1 VSTVAV
7 ILAADT
13 GEGFSSPKYLT
24 SIDGVPMVRRVVL
37 DSLEWNVHGR
47 VVVIGPD
54 DELVADAIS
63 DLSVTV
69 IVDPEWEEGASS
81 PLRAALDHI
90 MRDRQVSNCVI
101 ARADQPGVS
110 ARVVDALVE
119 RAHET
124 HADAVVPKYRYAR
137 GWPVV
142 IGHGLLERL
151 LGLEGDFQLH
161 DVISTHASAIE
172 EYHFDELGKQILDS
186 ADQVMHRRR

>member
-1 VSTVAV
+1 MSTVAV
-7 ILAADT
+7 ILAADL
-13 GEGFSSPKYLT
+13 GEDFSSPKYLT
-24 SIDGVPMVRRVVL
+24 LIDGVPMIRRVVL
-37 DSLEWNVHGR
+37 DSLEWSVEGR

-54 DELVADAIS
+54 DEPVADAIA
-63 DLSVTV
+63 DLAVTV

-90 MRDRQVSNCVI
+90 MRDRQVSNCLI
-101 ARADQPGVS
+101 ARADQPGVP

-119 RAHET
+119 RALES

-151 LGLEGDFQLH
+151 LGLEGDFRLH
-161 DVISTHASAIE
+161 DVISMHASAIE
-172 EYHFDELGKQILDS
+172 EYHFDELGKQILNS

>member
-1 VSTVAV
+1 MSTVAV
-7 ILAADT
+7 ILAADI

-24 SIDGVPMVRRVVL
+24 SIDGIPMVRRVVL
-37 DSLEWNVHGR
+37 DSLDWSVQGR
-47 VVVIGPD
+47 VVVVGPD
-54 DELVADAIS
+54 GELVADAIS

-101 ARADQPGVS
+101 ARADQPGVP

-119 RAHET
+119 RAQES

-142 IGHGLLERL
+142 VGHGLLERL

-172 EYHFDELGKQILDS
+172 ECHFDELGKQILDS
-186 ADQVMHRRR
+186 ADQVTHRRR

>member
-1 VSTVAV
+1 MSTVAV

-69 IVDPEWEEGASS
+69 IVDPEWEEE
-81 PLRAALDHI
+81 P
-90 MRDRQVSNCVI
+90 
-101 ARADQPGVS
+101 
-110 ARVVDALVE
+110 
-119 RAHET
+119 
-124 HADAVVPKYRYAR
+124 
-137 GWPVV
+137 
-142 IGHGLLERL
+142 
-151 LGLEGDFQLH
+151 
-161 DVISTHASAIE
+161 
-172 EYHFDELGKQILDS
+172 
-186 ADQVMHRRR
+186 RRPSVRHSITS

>member
-1 VSTVAV
+1 MSTVAV

-24 SIDGVPMVRRVVL
+24 PIDGVAMLRQVVL
-37 DSLEWNVHGR
+37 GSFDWNVQNR

-54 DELVADAIS
+54 HELVADAIA

-101 ARADQPGVS
+101 ARADQPGVP

-119 RAHET
+119 RAQDS

-151 LGLEGDFQLH
+151 LGLEGDYQLH
-161 DVISTHASAIE
+161 DVISMHATTIE
-172 EYHFDELGKQILDS
+172 ECHFDELGTQILNT
-186 ADQVMHRRR
+186 ADQVAHRRR